1 MRADLLVLGGGPAG
15 VGAAY
20 RAARDGRSVVL
31 LERGDRPGG
40 AAGSFEVG
48 GQRVDFGSHRLH
60 PSIDPA
66 ILADLRALLGRDL
79 QLRPRRG
86 RILLE
91 GRWIAF
97 PLRATDLVRRLPP
110 AFALQAARDA
120 VLAPTRHPRADTFA
134 DVLRAGLGPTLCER
148 FYFPYA
154 RKIWGLE
161 PEELSGEQARR
172 RVSAGSPARLLRR
185 LLPGGSRQTGRF
197 WYPRRGYGQISE
209 RLAEAAAEAGA
220 DIRFEAAAGR
230 VELGGDGVRVQLE
243 DGGTVS
249 GERLWSTIPL
259 AALARMAGAPPA
271 ALEAAGALELRSL
284 LLVYLVLSTDRYTPY
299 DAHYLPE
306 GFTPVTRVS
315 EPKNYR
321 DGDDPPGRT
330 VICAEIP
337 CTRGDAHWSAEDPAL
352 VKLVVRTLTEAGL
365 PRPDVEEAAV
375 RRLAAAYPIYRLG
388 FEAHFARLDGWADA
402 EPRLLTF
409 GRQGLFAHDNAHHAL
424 AMAWAAADAL
434 GPNGAFDEEAWAAA
448 RRRFADH
455 VVED

>member
-1 MRADLLVLGGGPAG
+1 MSTDLLVLGAGPAG

-31 LERGDRPGG
+31 LERADRPGG

-60 PSIDPA
+60 PSTDPA
-66 ILADLRALLGRDL
+66 ILADLRTLLGGDL
-79 QLRPRRG
+79 QIRPRQG
-86 RILLE
+86 RILLQ
-91 GRWIAF
+91 GHWIGF
-97 PLRATDLVRRLPP
+97 PLRAADLLRRLPP
-110 AFALQAARDA
+110 TFALKAARDA
-120 VLAPTRHPRADTFA
+120 VLAPMRRPRADTFA
-134 DVLRAGLGPTLCER
+134 DVLRAGLGPTICES

-172 RVSAGSPARLLRR
+172 RVSAGSPGQLVRR
-185 LLPGGSRQTGRF
+185 LLPGGPREKGRF

-209 RLAEAAAEAGA
+209 RLTEAAAEAGA
-220 DIRFEAAAGR
+220 EIRFEATARR
-230 VELGGDGVRVQLE
+230 VELSRDGVRVQLE
-243 DGGTVS
+243 DGTAA

-259 AALARMAGAPPA
+259 AALARMADAPPGV
-271 ALEAAGALELRSL
+271 LEAANALELRSL
-284 LLVYLVLSTDRYTPY
+284 VLVYLVLSTDRYTPY

-330 VICAEIP
+330 VLCAEIP
-337 CTRGDAHWSAEDPAL
+337 CARGDAHWSADDPAL
-352 VKLVVRTLTEAGL
+352 GDLVVRTLADAGL
-365 PRPDVEEAAV
+365 PRPDVEEVAV

-388 FEAHFARLDGWADA
+388 FEDHFARLDAWADA

-434 GPNGAFDEEAWAAA
+434 GPNGAFDKDAWAAA

>member
-1 MRADLLVLGGGPAG
+1 VSADLLVLGGGPAG

-20 RAARDGRSVVL
+20 RAARAGRGVVL
-31 LERGDRPGG
+31 LERADRPGG

-60 PSIDPA
+60 RSIDPV
-66 ILADLRALLGRDL
+66 ILAELRTLLGSDL

-91 GRWIAF
+91 GRWIGF
-97 PLRATDLVRRLPP
+97 PLRVTDLVRRLPP
-110 AFALQAARDA
+110 SFALQAARDA
-120 VLAPTRHPRADTFA
+120 VLAPTRRPRADTFA

-161 PEELSGEQARR
+161 PDELSGEQARR

-185 LLPGGSRQTGRF
+185 LLPGGSREKGRF

-220 DIRFEAAAGR
+220 DIRFEAAAGG
-230 VELGGDGVRVQLE
+230 VELDREGVRVHLE
-243 DGGTVS
+243 GGGSVA

-271 ALEAAGALELRSL
+271 VLEAASALELRSL

-306 GFTPVTRVS
+306 SFTPVTRVT

-330 VICAEIP
+330 VLCAEIP
-337 CTRGDAHWSAEDPAL
+337 CARGDAHWSADDSAL
-352 VKLVVRTLTEAGL
+352 EALVVRTLADAGL
-365 PRPDVEEAAV
+365 PRPDVEEVAV

-434 GPNGAFDEEAWAAA
+434 GPDGAFDEGAWAAA